1 MNDTLRV
8 LFDHILS
15 NLIREYYKKT
25 DYADREEAWEQRYA
39 LLRDQ
44 LSGDQQVLLEEIDE
58 ASNFRQAAELEAMFL
73 ASLDLYKSLRLL

>member
-8 LFDHILS
+8 LYDYILS
-15 NLIREYYKKT
+15 DLIREYCKRT
-25 DYADREEAWEQRYA
+25 DFAERERAWEQRYA